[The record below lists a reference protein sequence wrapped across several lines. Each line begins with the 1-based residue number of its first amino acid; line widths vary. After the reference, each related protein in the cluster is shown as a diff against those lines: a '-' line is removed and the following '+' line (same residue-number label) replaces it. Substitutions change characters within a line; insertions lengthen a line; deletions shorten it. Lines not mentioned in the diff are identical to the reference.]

1 MSKHILFYSNFCNFC
16 QDLLTEIIKKGV
28 RKQFVLIS
36 VEKHKS
42 KLPQFVKS
50 VPFIVDS
57 KGQNVPEHRFSHFL
71 DEISEKDEYDDIT
84 AFVSCPRGHF
94 GNEFCFVDDTPKKND
109 VASTLGYVFID
120 ENDKYQGCEEDTTL
134 GRKQMTLNNPDLN
147 PKQMLQRDVYEQP
160 PLSSRGKGGNGGG
173 VGDYG
178 NESGAMNQRNIGLMK
193 YSPNVF
199 DLEPPMQGAGHRA
212 NNIDTSFGGF
222 SQGNSIGSQNILQSS
237 SPSTLPLPL
246 SLQAQDPRL
255 ATLPSGNTMAYNPNI
270 GFQNPEPQLPFEQ
283 IKVEKQK
290 KIGDHLVDD
299 LMKQRMNDF
308 QGY

>member
-42 KLPQFVKS
+42 KLPHFVKS

-57 KGQNVPEHRFSHFL
+57 KGLHVPEHRFSHFL

-120 ENDKYQGCEEDTTL
+120 ENDKYQGCE
-134 GRKQMTLNNPDLN
+134 
-147 PKQMLQRDVYEQP
+147 
-160 PLSSRGKGGNGGG
+160 
-173 VGDYG
+173 
-178 NESGAMNQRNIGLMK
+178 
-193 YSPNVF
+193 
-199 DLEPPMQGAGHRA
+199 
-212 NNIDTSFGGF
+212 
-222 SQGNSIGSQNILQSS
+222 
-237 SPSTLPLPL
+237 
-246 SLQAQDPRL
+246 
-255 ATLPSGNTMAYNPNI
+255 
-270 GFQNPEPQLPFEQ
+270 
-283 IKVEKQK
+283 
-290 KIGDHLVDD
+290 
-299 LMKQRMNDF
+299 
-308 QGY
+308 